1 VLSEYNADSTPEGG
15 NKIKIQ
21 EREREIK
28 MKKKLS
34 LVLAGAMLAATLA
47 GCGPTPPAQAPA
59 APEAGKEA
67 AAGGE
72 AAAPAADASN
82 AELNL
87 IIASNQTSLDNPY
100 SYGMD
105 KFKEVVEDISGG
117 KIAVTVHK
125 GTLGENENELIEK
138 LEMGAASMVVAS
150 PGFMTSIGVPEVD
163 IFSLNYLF
171 DSFDHWEACLDGE
184 FGNKM
189 KEIVSEKTGNNFRIM
204 SYWSSSVRDYYG
216 KKDIT
221 KPEDLKGMTI
231 RTQSSQVQQDFW
243 KACGAIPTSVAWGEL
258 YQALQQG
265 VVDSAEN
272 DYTSFML
279 KEHHKTDNGKHIAE
293 THHDYT
299 TRLLLMSG
307 HFYDG
312 LTDEQ
317 KGWIDEAVEACTK
330 EEREVVYRMF
340 KESKEKVIADGAVV
354 TEFAD
359 VDIDAFK
366 ALALPIQDKFAADN
380 NMTAELEMIRSQ
392 AK

>member
-1 VLSEYNADSTPEGG
+1 
-15 NKIKIQ
+15 
-21 EREREIK
+21 

-34 LVLAGAMLAATLA
+34 LVLAGAMVMASLA
-47 GCGPTPPAQAPA
+47 GCGGGKAPA
-59 APEAGKEA
+59 AP
-67 AAGGE
+67 
-72 AAAPAADASN
+72 AAPAADGTTAAAADGK

-105 KFKEVVEDISGG
+105 KFKEVLEEKSGG
-117 KIAVTVHK
+117 KISVTVHK
-125 GTLGENENELIEK
+125 GTLGENESELIEK

-150 PGFMTSIGVPEVD
+150 PGFMTSIGVPEID
-163 IFSLNYLF
+163 IFSLEYLF
-171 DSFDHWEACLDGE
+171 DSFDHWEKCLDGE
-184 FGNKM
+184 FGEKM
-189 KEIVSEKTGNNFRIM
+189 KEVAKEKTGNNFRIM
-204 SYWSSSVRDYYG
+204 SYWTSSVRDYYG
-216 KKDIT
+216 KKEVKT
-221 KPEDLKGMTI
+221 PADLKGMTI

-279 KEHHKTDNGKHIAE
+279 KEHHKTDNGKYISE

-299 TRLLLMSG
+299 TRLLLMNG
-307 HFYDG
+307 HFYDS

-317 KGWIDEAVEACTK
+317 KQWIDESVEEATK

-340 KESKEKVIADGAVV
+340 KESKEKVIADGAIV
-354 TEFAD
+354 TDFED
-359 VDIDAFK
+359 MDIDAFK

-380 NMTAELEMIRSQ
+380 NMTAELEMIR
-392 AK
+392 AAAN

>member
-1 VLSEYNADSTPEGG
+1 
-15 NKIKIQ
+15 
-21 EREREIK
+21 
-28 MKKKLS
+28 MKKTLS
-34 LVLAGAMLAATLA
+34 LLLAGAMVVGTLA
-47 GCGPTPPAQAPA
+47 GCGPTPPAAAPAPA
-59 APEAGKEA
+59 APAAGGETTA
-67 AAGGE
+67 AGGGE
-72 AAAPAADASN
+72 AAAPEAPAAN

-105 KFKEVVEDISGG
+105 KFKEVLEDISGG
-117 KIAVTVHK
+117 KISVTVHK

-150 PGFMTSIGVPEVD
+150 PGFMTAIGVPEVD

-171 DSFDHWEACLDGE
+171 DSFDHWEKCLDGE
-184 FGNKM
+184 FGEKM
-189 KEIVSEKTGNNFRIM
+189 KTTVSEKTGNNFRIM
-204 SYWSSSVRDYYG
+204 AYWSSSVRDYYG

-221 KPEDLKGMTI
+221 KPDDLKGMTI
-231 RTQSSQVQQDFW
+231 RTQSSQVQQEFW

-299 TRLLLMSG
+299 TRLLLMNG

-340 KESKEKVIADGAVV
+340 KESKEKVIADGAIV
-354 TEFAD
+354 TNFED
-359 VDIDAFK
+359 LDIDAFK

-380 NMTAELEMIRSQ
+380 NMTAELEMIR
-392 AK
+392 AAAE

>member
-1 VLSEYNADSTPEGG
+1 
-15 NKIKIQ
+15 
-21 EREREIK
+21 
-28 MKKKLS
+28 MKKRVS
-34 LVLAGAMLAATLA
+34 LVMAGVMVMASLA
-47 GCGPTPPAQAPA
+47 GCG
-59 APEAGKEA
+59 
-67 AAGGE
+67 GG
-72 AAAPAADASN
+72 AAPAATTAGGDGAVTTAAAASDGK
-82 AELNL
+82 ADLNL

-105 KFKEVVEDISGG
+105 KFKEVLEEKSGG
-117 KIAVTVHK
+117 RISVTVHK
-125 GTLGENENELIEK
+125 GTLGENESELIEK

-150 PGFMTSIGVPEVD
+150 PGFMTSIGVPEID
-163 IFSLNYLF
+163 IFSLEYLF
-171 DSFDHWEACLDGE
+171 DSFDHWEICLDGE
-184 FGNKM
+184 FGEKM
-189 KEIVSEKTGNNFRIM
+189 KEVAREKTGNNFRIM

-216 KKDIT
+216 KKAVT
-221 KPEDLKGMTI
+221 APADLKGITI

-279 KEHHKTDNGKHIAE
+279 KEHHKTGNGKYISE

-299 TRLLLMSG
+299 TRLLLMNG

-317 KGWIDEAVEACTK
+317 KQWIDESVEEATK

-340 KESKEKVIADGAVV
+340 KESKEKVIADGAIV

-359 VDIDAFK
+359 IDIDAFK

-380 NMTAELEMIRSQ
+380 NMTAELEMIR
-392 AK
+392 AKAK

>member
-1 VLSEYNADSTPEGG
+1 
-15 NKIKIQ
+15 
-21 EREREIK
+21 

-34 LVLAGAMLAATLA
+34 LVLAGAMVMASLA
-47 GCGPTPPAQAPA
+47 GCGGQ
-59 APEAGKEA
+59 
-67 AAGGE
+67 
-72 AAAPAADASN
+72 AAAPAAPAAGGGAAATAGSDGK

-100 SYGMD
+100 SFGMD
-105 KFKEVVEDISGG
+105 KFKEVLEEKSGG
-117 KIAVTVHK
+117 KISVTVHK
-125 GTLGENENELIEK
+125 GTLGENESELIEK

-150 PGFMTSIGVPEVD
+150 PGFMTSIGVPEID
-163 IFSLNYLF
+163 IFSLEYLF
-171 DSFDHWEACLDGE
+171 DSFDHWEKCLDGE
-184 FGNKM
+184 FGEKM
-189 KEIVSEKTGNNFRIM
+189 KEVAREKTGNNFRIM

-216 KKDIT
+216 KKQVKSPD
-221 KPEDLKGMTI
+221 DLKGMTI

-279 KEHHKTDNGKHIAE
+279 KEHHKTDNGKYISE

-299 TRLLLMSG
+299 TRLLLMNG

-317 KGWIDEAVEACTK
+317 KQWIDESVEAATK

-359 VDIDAFK
+359 IDIDAFK
-366 ALALPIQDKFAADN
+366 ALAIPIQDRFAADN
-380 NMTAELEMIRSQ
+380 NMTAELEMIRAA

>member
-1 VLSEYNADSTPEGG
+1 
-15 NKIKIQ
+15 
-21 EREREIK
+21 

-34 LVLAGAMLAATLA
+34 LVLAGVMVAASLA
-47 GCGPTPPAQAPA
+47 GCGGGSSASATT
-59 APEAGKEA
+59 A
-67 AAGGE
+67 AAGGG
-72 AAAPAADASN
+72 APAPAAAASDGK
-82 AELNL
+82 ADLNL
-87 IIASNQTSLDNPY
+87 IIASNQTSQDNPY

-105 KFKEVVEDISGG
+105 KFKEVVEEKSGG
-117 KIAVTVHK
+117 KIQVTVHK
-125 GTLGENENELIEK
+125 GTLGENESELIEK
-138 LEMGAASMVVAS
+138 LEMGAASIVVAS

-171 DSFDHWEACLDGE
+171 DSFDHWESCLDGE
-184 FGNKM
+184 FGEKM
-189 KEIVSEKTGNNFRIM
+189 KETVKEKTGNNFRIM
-204 SYWSSSVRDYYG
+204 SYWTSSVRDYYG
-216 KKDIT
+216 KKEVKT
-221 KPEDLKGMTI
+221 PADLKGMTI

-279 KEHHKTDNGKHIAE
+279 KEHHKTDNGKFISE

-307 HFYDG
+307 NFYDG

-317 KGWIDEAVEACTK
+317 KQWIDEGVAEATK

-340 KESKEKVIADGAVV
+340 KESKEKVIADGATV
-354 TEFAD
+354 TDFAD

-380 NMTAELEMIRSQ
+380 NMTAELELIRAA

>member
-1 VLSEYNADSTPEGG
+1 
-15 NKIKIQ
+15 
-21 EREREIK
+21 
-28 MKKKLS
+28 MKKRLA
-34 LVLAGAMLAATLA
+34 LVLAGVMMVSSLA
-47 GCGPTPPAQAPA
+47 GCGSSKPAETTA
-59 APEAGKEA
+59 AAAASETTAAAEESKEETTEA
-67 AAGGE
+67 ANSDVT
-72 AAAPAADASN
+72 P
-82 AELNL
+82 ELNL

-105 KFKEVVEDISGG
+105 KFKEVAEEVSGG
-117 KIAVTVHK
+117 KISVTVHK

-150 PGFMTSIGVPEVD
+150 PGFMTAIGVPEVD
-163 IFSLNYLF
+163 IFSLEYLF
-171 DSFDHWEACLDGE
+171 DSFDHWEKCLDGE
-184 FGNKM
+184 FGDKM
-189 KEIVSEKTGNNFRIM
+189 KDVVKEKTGNNFRIM
-204 SYWSSSVRDYYG
+204 AYWSSSVRDYYG
-216 KKDIT
+216 KKPVT

-279 KEHHKTDNGKHIAE
+279 KEHHKTPNGHYISE

-299 TRLLLMSG
+299 TRLLLMNG
-307 HFYDG
+307 DFYDG

-317 KGWIDEAVEACTK
+317 KGWIDEAVEACTE
-330 EEREVVYRMF
+330 EERQVVYRMF
-340 KESKEKVIADGAVV
+340 KESKEKVIADGAEV
-354 TEFAD
+354 TNFED

-366 ALALPIQDKFAADN
+366 ALALPIQDKFAEDN
-380 NMTAELEMIRSQ
+380 NMTAELEMIR
-392 AK
+392 AAAE